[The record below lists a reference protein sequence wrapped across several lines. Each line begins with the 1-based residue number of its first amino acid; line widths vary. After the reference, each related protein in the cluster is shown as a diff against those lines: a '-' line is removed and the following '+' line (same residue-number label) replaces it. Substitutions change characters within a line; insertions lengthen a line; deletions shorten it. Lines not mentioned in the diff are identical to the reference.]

1 MTAEILP
8 RLGNLPAEPNSFVG
22 RERDL
27 GDLRLLLRTIRALT
41 LCGPGG
47 IGKTRLAI
55 RLGWEL
61 ADEFPDGVWLVEFA
75 DNADP
80 ALTARQV
87 ATVLG
92 IGDEPDRP
100 VAATLVDAL
109 RNRQLLLI
117 LDTCEHIVD
126 AIADLVRDLVAAC
139 PLLRLV
145 ATSREPL
152 RVRGETVWRVPPLS
166 VPAQSGPAGLLTTRS
181 LPARSFALSA
191 GDETEHEAVRLFV
204 DRAAAVRPGFA
215 LTGENLA
222 QVVQICRTLDGV
234 PLAIELAAARV
245 RALSVEQIASRL
257 TDRFRLL
264 ASGDR
269 TAPPRQRT
277 LQAAVDWSFDLL
289 TSDEQVLLRRLA
301 VFAGWN
307 LEMSEQ
313 VCADERIPKARVLD
327 LLATL
332 IDKSLVAL
340 EDELGG
346 DARYR
351 LLDTIRDYAAE
362 RLAASG
368 EYDVFR
374 QRHVRYMLGL
384 AEEVVSQAFLGTAPP
399 WAEQVAM
406 YNGVAAEQANYRAA
420 LGYCLDVRD
429 AEKGLRLCSALR
441 APWIVRGDVA
451 EGLQWFARF
460 LALDEWAPAIVRAR
474 ALMLGA
480 ELAFEHQDYPA
491 AAQTAQAA
499 VAMCTACAAACPA
512 GGLRILALISLRAG
526 RGDEAMALADAAI
539 VAAIQHDD
547 VWEEGLGRAA
557 RAAILVRNG
566 DLATAQSAF
575 EMALERL
582 TGNNGWGVAHAR
594 YGLGNLARAR
604 GDDAAAVRHFRSAL
618 ELFGQIGASTEMAR
632 CLAGIGAVALGSL
645 DLPTAA
651 ASLGE
656 SLELSMATG
665 QRLGIARGLEALSAL
680 AMARG
685 EDDTALTLDGASA
698 ALRDVVGEPR
708 PPARQQRLD
717 VMLAPARSRL
727 GPRWAGLV
735 AEGRQLSAHEAV
747 RYALASLESAA
758 APASAPSAAATPGRT
773 DQRELPSVLTAREM
787 QIAHLIARGLS
798 NRAIAEELVISPATA
813 ARHVANIMA
822 KLGLNSRAQVA
833 AWITQH
839 RSAY

>member
-1 MTAEILP
+1 MTAETLP

-27 GDLRLLLRTIRALT
+27 GDLRLLLGTIRALT

-61 ADEFPDGVWLVEFA
+61 ADDFPDGVWLIEFA
-75 DNADP
+75 DSADP

-87 ATVLG
+87 ANVLG
-92 IGDEPDRP
+92 VGDEPDRP

-109 RNRQLLLI
+109 RNRQLLVI
-117 LDTCEHIVD
+117 LDTCEHVVD

-152 RVRGETVWRVPPLS
+152 RVRGETVWRVPPLA
-166 VPAQSGPAGLLTTRS
+166 VPAQSAVTRS
-181 LPARSFALSA
+181 LPAHFVALAHSG
-191 GDETEHEAVRLFV
+191 GDEVEAVRLFV

-215 LTGENLA
+215 LTSENLE

-245 RALSVEQIASRL
+245 RALSVEQIANRL

-289 TSDEQVLLRRLA
+289 TPDEQVLLRRLA
-301 VFAGWN
+301 VFAGWS
-307 LEMSEQ
+307 LEMAEQ
-313 VCADERIPKARVLD
+313 VCTDERIPRARILD

-340 EDELGG
+340 EEELGG

-351 LLDTIRDYAAE
+351 LLDTIRDYAAD
-362 RLAASG
+362 RLVASG

-374 QRHVRYMLGL
+374 RRHALYMLALVEDAVG
-384 AEEVVSQAFLGTAPP
+384 QAFLRTAPP
-399 WAEQVAM
+399 WAEQIKT
-406 YNGVAAEQANYRAA
+406 YNRVSAEQANYRAA

-429 AEKGLRLCSALR
+429 AEKGLRMCSALR
-441 APWIVRGDVA
+441 SPWVVRGDVA

-460 LALDEWAPAIVRAR
+460 LALDEWVPAIVRAR

-480 ELAFEHQDYPA
+480 ELAFEHQDYVSA
-491 AAQTAQAA
+491 ARTAQAA
-499 VAMCTACAAACPA
+499 VAMCAWCAAACPA

-526 RGDEAMALADAAI
+526 RRDEALARADAA
-539 VAAIQHDD
+539 VAAAAARDE
-547 VWEEGLGRAA
+547 VWEEGLAQAA
-557 RAAILVRNG
+557 KAAILAHNRQ
-566 DLATAQSAF
+566 LAAAQSAY
-575 EMALERL
+575 EAALGLL
-582 TGNNGWGVAHAR
+582 TGNNGWGVAHAL

-604 GDDAAAVRHFRSAL
+604 GDNAAALRHFRSAL
-618 ELFGQIGASTEMAR
+618 ELFGQIGARTEMAR
-632 CLAGIGAVALGSL
+632 CLAGIGWVALASM

-651 ASLGE
+651 AGLGE
-656 SLELSMATG
+656 SLELSMAVG

-680 AMARG
+680 AAIAG
-685 EDDTALTLDGASA
+685 DDATALTLDGASA
-698 ALRDVVGEPR
+698 ALRDLVGEPR
-708 PPARQQRLD
+708 PAAGQERLD
-717 VMLAPARSRL
+717 TLLAPARHRI
-727 GPRWAGLV
+727 GPRSASLV
-735 AEGRQLSAHEAV
+735 AEGRRLSTHEAV
-747 RYALASLESAA
+747 RYALASLDAVAARPTAATPDHAQRA
-758 APASAPSAAATPGRT
+758 APA
-773 DQRELPSVLTAREM
+773 SVLTARELE
-787 QIAHLIARGLS
+787 IAHLIARGLS

-813 ARHVANIMA
+813 ARHVANILS